1 MNLLDRSGSHVL
13 SLKRE
18 VHLLDKKLIVLVK
31 VTCKVWPDGTKSFH
45 FSDFTA
51 SNLPQSTQKKKIKSP
66 PVSTESR
73 TTAPHHSLTSLQIRP
88 FTSFSLSF
96 SLPVGVG
103 NNSYYFKSNQE
114 FHFPISSSNQIS
126 STPPLLQTL
135 HFTLSLS
142 LYPLATTTSRLFQ
155 SSNQT
160 KIFTFPCL

>member
-1 MNLLDRSGSHVL
+1 MQG
-13 SLKRE
+13 
-18 VHLLDKKLIVLVK
+18 
-31 VTCKVWPDGTKSFH
+31 CKVWPDGTKSFH
-45 FSDFTA
+45 FTA
-51 SNLPQSTQKKKIKSP
+51 SNLPQSTKKKNQITS
-66 PVSTESR
+66 
-73 TTAPHHSLTSLQIRP
+73 TAPLPHFSSNHSLHSFSL
-88 FTSFSLSF
+88 SLSF

-126 STPPLLQTL
+126 STPPRLQTL

>member
-1 MNLLDRSGSHVL
+1 MFW
-13 SLKRE
+13 
-18 VHLLDKKLIVLVK
+18 IFWTVLV
-31 VTCKVWPDGTKSFH
+31 VTCTVWREKSTCWTKSWLFWLKLHARYGRMGLKASISVISQLPTFH
-45 FSDFTA
+45 
-51 SNLPQSTQKKKIKSP
+51 NPHKKKNQIT
-66 PVSTESR
+66 STESQ
-73 TTAPHHSLTSLQIRP
+73 TTAPHHSLTSLQTIH
-88 FTSFSLSF
+88 FILSLSF